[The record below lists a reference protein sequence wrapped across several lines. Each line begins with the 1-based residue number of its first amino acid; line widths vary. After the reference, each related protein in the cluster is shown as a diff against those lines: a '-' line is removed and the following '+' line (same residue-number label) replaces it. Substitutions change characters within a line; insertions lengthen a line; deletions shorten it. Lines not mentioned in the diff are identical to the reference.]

1 MAGEKW
7 KQYIQC
13 QNRPHGLSYL
23 TEQNL
28 HSDMQRKAMNRL
40 MGLRF
45 KVVYRQNE
53 NMVADALSR
62 MDHLM
67 VIQLV
72 STLQSLWIQEVG
84 NS

>member
-1 MAGEKW
+1 
-7 KQYIQC
+7 
-13 QNRPHGLSYL
+13 
-23 TEQNL
+23 
-28 HSDMQRKAMNRL
+28 MNRL